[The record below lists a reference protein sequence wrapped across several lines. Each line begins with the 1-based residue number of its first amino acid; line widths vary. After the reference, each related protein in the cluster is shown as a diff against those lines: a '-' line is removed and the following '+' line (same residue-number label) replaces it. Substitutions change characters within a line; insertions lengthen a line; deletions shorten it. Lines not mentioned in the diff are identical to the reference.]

1 MENNTN
7 SSQTSIDKEN
17 NSESIAKKTNAKIG
31 KAEAIAN
38 FFKEKT
44 SSMLFF
50 LGDRFEIVKKEI
62 EIIKEKSKNLLETNY
77 SLGLKHLEKGNLA
90 DATFRFKFIKK
101 FWPHHYESH
110 YQLAYCYFLQNRFAR
125 SKKILEDLIII
136 DPNSKDKALQ
146 LIQQIEHKK
155 AIFNNQDDK

>member
-1 MENNTN
+1 MENNTD

-17 NSESIAKKTNAKIG
+17 NSESIAKKTKTKIG

-50 LGDRFEIVKKEI
+50 LGNRFEIVKKEI

-90 DATFRFKFIKK
+90 DAIFRFKFIKK
-101 FWPHHYESH
+101 FWPDHYESH
-110 YQLAYCYFLQNRFAR
+110 YQLAYCYFLQNRFVR

-146 LIQQIEHKK
+146 LIEQIEHKK
-155 AIFNNQDDK
+155 AIFNNHDDK